1 MRKLTGD
8 GAYSYETKVI
18 VLKTHISVQS
28 QPLLHEEDYNR
39 AVAETD
45 AAHKRF
51 EQGEITCEQCVK
63 EYLDILQRY
72 GRKAT
77 DSLRRKGEQSIP
89 G

>member
-1 MRKLTGD
+1 MRKVTD
-8 GAYSYETKVI
+8 GSSYSYETKVI

-39 AVAETD
+39 AVAETN
-45 AAHKRF
+45 AAHERFKR
-51 EQGEITCEQCVK
+51 GEISCEQCVK

-72 GRKAT
+72 GRKAK
-77 DSLRRKGEQSIP
+77 DNLRHSAEQSTP